1 MHGQQAPALDAPDPT
16 ERRSRPDTRSAG
28 PSRGFRPDVEGLR
41 AVAVGVVLLYHAGV
55 PLISGGYVGVDV
67 FFVISGFLITGLLVR
82 ELERSG
88 RISLTGF
95 YARRARRLLPS
106 TAVVL
111 AAVALLAWLLMS
123 PVERKTVA
131 KDLAAAALYVVNWQQ
146 ASLAVDYSALGADA
160 SPVQHF
166 WSLAVEEQFYLV
178 WPLLIIA
185 IGWWCK
191 RGGGRSVRPRLAL
204 ALGGIAVASFAYSV
218 YLTREEAGAAYFS
231 TFTRGWEL
239 AVGGLLALVP
249 ADAWRRLPG
258 RVAAVLAAGGL
269 TAIAVA
275 ALRFSDETPFPGSAA
290 ALPVLGAAAV
300 IAAGAARQDTAGAR
314 LLGTAPMRYV
324 GRLSYSWYLWHWP
337 AVAFA
342 TVKWPDITTAQLA
355 VVVAASWVPAAL
367 THKLVE
373 DPVRVSRALAPVGR
387 GLVLGLACTAAGAL
401 LGWLTWATV
410 PTMKLAD
417 PSQAVGAAA
426 LKDSM
431 KVQESAAVLSPLP
444 EDADADEGEVY
455 ESGCHAGQRD
465 TEAGGCVYVN
475 DADRTGDGSRAL
487 RPDVTVVG
495 DKPGGDRKAQGVQID
510 VVLFGDSHAA
520 QYAPA
525 LLSVAE
531 KRGWN
536 VAVLTKSACTP
547 AKTTIYNR
555 QYERAY
561 TECDAWRASAVEH
574 ITAGDPGL
582 VLVGNRDDQA
592 AMNGDDKLDG
602 EENTAALRD
611 GMSATLGELK
621 DSGARV
627 MALADI
633 PYPPEDIPSCVSANT
648 DRLKDCAFPLREGL
662 EYEQVTPQAAKRA
675 GVPVIDLAP
684 ELCPDGTCP
693 AVIGN
698 VIVYRAGEH
707 ITETYMQ
714 TLTGWLDDQLP
725 KNVRGEKDSR

>member
-1 MHGQQAPALDAPDPT
+1 MHGQQAPALEAHDPT
-16 ERRSRPDTRSAG
+16 ERRSQPDAPPASG
-28 PSRGFRPDVEGLR
+28 HGKGFRPDVEGLR

-146 ASLAVDYSALGADA
+146 ASLAVDYSALGAEA

-185 IGWWCK
+185 IGWWCTR
-191 RGGGRSVRPRLAL
+191 RGGKAVRPRLAL
-204 ALGGIAVASFAYSV
+204 ALGAIAVASFAYSV
-218 YLTREEAGAAYFS
+218 HLTQQEAGAAYFS

-239 AVGGLLALVP
+239 AVGGLVALVP

-258 RVAAVLAAGGL
+258 RLAGALALGGIA
-269 TAIAVA
+269 AIAVA
-275 ALRFSDETPFPGSAA
+275 ALGFSDETPFPGSAA
-290 ALPVLGAAAV
+290 ALPVLGAAAI
-300 IAAGAARQDTAGAR
+300 IAAGAAAQDTAGAK

-324 GRLSYSWYLWHWP
+324 GRISYSWYLWHWP

-342 TVKWPDITTAQLA
+342 TVKWPGISTAQLA

-373 DPVRVSRALAPVGR
+373 NPVRVSRALAPVGR

-426 LKDSM
+426 LQDST
-431 KVQESAAVLSPLP
+431 KVQESASVLSPLP
-444 EDADADEGEVY
+444 EDADADEGAVY
-455 ESGCHAGQRD
+455 GNGCHAGQRD
-465 TEAGGCVYVN
+465 TEAEGCVY
-475 DADRTGDGSRAL
+475 
-487 RPDVTVVG
+487 G
-495 DKPGGDRKAQGVQID
+495 DKKSDTTVA
-510 VVLFGDSHAA
+510 LFGDSHAA
-520 QYAPA
+520 QFSPA
-525 LLSVAE
+525 LISIAE
-531 KRGWN
+531 ERGWRL
-536 VAVLTKSACTP
+536 VILTKSACTP
-547 AKTTIYNR
+547 AKVTIYNR
-555 QYERAY
+555 QYERDY
-561 TECDAWRASAVEH
+561 TECDDWRASAVER
-574 ITAGDPGL
+574 IADEKADL

-592 AMNGDDKLDG
+592 AMRGGDKLDG
-602 EENTAALRD
+602 DDNTAALRD
-611 GMSATLGELK
+611 GMSATLRELK
-621 DSGARV
+621 ENGADV
-627 MALADI
+627 TAFADI
-633 PYPPEDIPSCVSANT
+633 PYPPQDIPSCVSGAT
-648 DRLKDCAFPLREGL
+648 DQLTDCAFPLREGL
-662 EYEQVTPQAAKRA
+662 EYEQVTTEAAKRA

-714 TLTGWLDDQLP
+714 TLTDWLDSQLP
-725 KNVRGEKDSR
+725 KSVRGEKDS